1 VRFYAAVTVGTLLGS
16 RAEVGSYAESAVLV
30 FECPSRVLGGEWFGE
45 QESLRPGA
53 AQFQQGGRGQGGFDA
68 FGAPPVEK
76 RSGDADLP

>member
-45 QESLRPGA
+45 QESLRPG
-53 AQFQQGGRGQGGFDA
+53 GFDA